1 MGHSFIRISRSARGK
16 GTQLEVHVSQSSQ
29 VTPPG
34 SSRYDAYV
42 QKLEA
47 SVTQSPG
54 ALSPEVRAAIVA
66 RDTRK
71 IPPALAPYVIKVAL
85 HAYQVTDEDV
95 LQLERQGL
103 SEDQIFEATAAA
115 AVGAALLRLEKGMAA
130 LRGA

>member
-1 MGHSFIRISRSARGK
+1 MTRDRRVDS
-16 GTQLEVHVSQSSQ
+16 
-29 VTPPG
+29 

-42 QKLEA
+42 QKLKA

-54 ALSPEVRAAIVA
+54 ALSPEVRTAIVE
-66 RDTRK
+66 RNTQE

-85 HAYQVTDEDV
+85 HAYRITDEDL
-95 LQLERQGL
+95 LQLTREGL
-103 SEDQIFEATAAA
+103 SEDEIFEATAAA